1 MSRLNFPEPWKNM
14 KIDSRLNSPITKISP
29 MDTSVISFKDPATE
43 LIFEINR
50 EGQIVIGKGYTPTEA
65 ADMFLERLSGI
76 MPEFVNSKTEH
87 LQKENK
93 ELSRRIKELEEE
105 NQLFANAN
113 NDLVMVAQAWRENVV
128 QLEQNR

>member
-1 MSRLNFPEPWKNM
+1 
-14 KIDSRLNSPITKISP
+14 
-29 MDTSVISFKDPATE
+29 
-43 LIFEINR
+43 
-50 EGQIVIGKGYTPTEA
+50 
-65 ADMFLERLSGI
+65 
-76 MPEFVNSKTEH
+76 MPEFVNAKTEH

-105 NQLFANAN
+105 NRMFANAN

>member
-1 MSRLNFPEPWKNM
+1 MAMHFPPHWKDMSGGGSISAVSTN
-14 KIDSRLNSPITKISP
+14 IPI
-29 MDTSVISFKDPATE
+29 DTSVITFKDPATE

-65 ADMFLERLSGI
+65 ADMFLERLSEI
-76 MPEFVNSKTEH
+76 MPNFVNAKTDM

-93 ELSRRIKELEEE
+93 ELNQRVKELQEE
-105 NQLFANAN
+105 NQLFTNAN
-113 NDLVMVAQAWRENVV
+113 NDLVMVAQAWRENVM

>member
-14 KIDSRLNSPITKISP
+14 KIDSPITKTSP
-29 MDTSVISFKDPATE
+29 IDTSVISFKDPATE

-93 ELSRRIKELEEE
+93 ELSRRVKELQEE
-105 NQLFANAN
+105 NQLFAQAN
-113 NDLVMVAQAWRENVV
+113 NDLVMVAQAWRENVM

>member
-1 MSRLNFPEPWKNM
+1 MASYFPPHFKDM
-14 KIDSRLNSPITKISP
+14 KIDNTFSSIPNVSPI
-29 MDTSVISFKDPATE
+29 DTSVISFKDPATE

-105 NQLFANAN
+105 NRMFANAN

-128 QLEQNR
+128 QLERNL